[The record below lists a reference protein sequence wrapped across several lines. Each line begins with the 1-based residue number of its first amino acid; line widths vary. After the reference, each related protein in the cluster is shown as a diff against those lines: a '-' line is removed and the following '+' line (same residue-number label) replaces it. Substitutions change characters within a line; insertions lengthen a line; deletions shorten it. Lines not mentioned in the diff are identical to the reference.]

1 MIVRAL
7 VADLMDRS
15 RISAAAPGVQF
26 VRSADELAGAD
37 LALVDL
43 QRVDPAAVPPGV
55 RTIGYASHVDRA
67 TIGTAAAAGIEAMA
81 VHGDPVNATSRWRRA
96 ASSSPTAWE
105 ITAACTRTATAAVPR
120 PVDSSI
126 RAAAPSRSPLTKRD
140 HANASAVNTVRR
152 AA

>member
-67 TIGTAAAAGIEAMA
+67 TIGTAAAAGIEAMPRSEFFRRI
-81 VHGDPVNATSRWRRA
+81 GDLLQPPDEALDQDRQ
-96 ASSSPTAWE
+96 SSG
-105 ITAACTRTATAAVPR
+105 
-120 PVDSSI
+120 
-126 RAAAPSRSPLTKRD
+126 
-140 HANASAVNTVRR
+140 
-152 AA
+152 